1 MKYFGF
7 IYNIDVN
14 CISNNLTAIVRYSV
28 YFTVSGMYWGQRRLM
43 LPWLFLQGFLA
54 SILASLACYYLVLFP
69 LKNSCI
75 SEKRKKDANFRPLV
89 ISSATFVD
97 NEADNGWSYSST
109 GGVYSSTLN
118 RESYS
123 SDENE
128 GLFSSTPSGG
138 SNCHR
143 LLWYGAIMISSI
155 LILFYYF
162 YIVNVSIL

>member
-1 MKYFGF
+1 
-7 IYNIDVN
+7 
-14 CISNNLTAIVRYSV
+14 
-28 YFTVSGMYWGQRRLM
+28 MYWGQRRLM